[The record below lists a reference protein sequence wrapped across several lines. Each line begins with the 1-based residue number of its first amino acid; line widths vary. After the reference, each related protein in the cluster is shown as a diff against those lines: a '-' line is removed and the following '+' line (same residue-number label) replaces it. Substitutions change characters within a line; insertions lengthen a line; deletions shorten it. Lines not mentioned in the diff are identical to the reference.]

1 MSFVGFVLFVLLY
14 LWRGLV
20 RCLWAF
26 GVGRYVPGF
35 SCLGFCIFCFVM
47 FFMCVL
53 HFLHRYPWFF
63 PADSMVFP
71 HFGHFGFLYIIF
83 GASFMISIFSRF
95 SVGGVFGFG
104 FMVPY
109 AITVSP
115 GISFLMIFLKF
126 PVGSYAA
133 RWMVPVWSAAFTI
146 TCPPGM
152 VFGVSMIFT
161 RVFVGV

>member
-35 SCLGFCIFCFVM
+35 SCLGICIFCFVM

-95 SVGGVFGFG
+95 SVRGVFGFG
-104 FMVPY
+104 FMAPY